1 MSTTRRPQ
9 GNRPPRPDRA
19 LPFLGKPTLLSH
31 AVGET
36 LAERILRGDWSS
48 GERIPSE
55 PELARQLGVSRSVI
69 RDAVR
74 TLAARG
80 LLDVRQGFGTIVRPP
95 ADDTYHD
102 AMTVMLTRSDL
113 TAGDL
118 ALAREALDLQIAELA
133 AERHTPEDIEALERH
148 HADLL
153 AAAEERDW

>member
-1 MSTTRRPQ
+1 MTTRSAS
-9 GNRPPRPDRA
+9 DSA
-19 LPFLGKPTLLSH
+19 LPFVGKPALLSH

-36 LAERILRGDWSS
+36 LEERILRGDWAP

-55 PELARQLGVSRSVI
+55 PELARQLGVSRSVV

-80 LLDVRQGFGTIVRPP
+80 LLEVRQGFGTTVRPP

-102 AMTVMLTRSDL
+102 AISVMLARSDL

-118 ALAREALDLQIAELA
+118 ALAREALDLRLA
-133 AERHTPEDIEALERH
+133 
-148 HADLL
+148 
-153 AAAEERDW
+153 